1 MLNLSPGESTR
12 ERVTVGSNWQD
23 RDRLDTTSQIDDVY
37 TQACGGSIAAIV
49 QILNERLAPLGLRTR
64 AVLEGG
70 ILQLLCEARSP
81 DLDREPTVERVQRVL
96 EELAP
101 RGIQRVQIYAR
112 LVEEQQLLWLA
123 AIRRDP
129 DSLLWSCDLR
139 LKRSNWFYWTLRHI
153 RQRRRTLELPSLEST
168 DPTKRRSRRASFGL
182 GVMGGAAASLVVVG
196 LAAWQLEWFGP
207 RSAAAP
213 EEGSA
218 PANPA
223 APPKAD
229 AFAQAVRLAE
239 QAVIAGQ
246 DAQTPEQWRSVAD
259 RWNQAADLMA
269 TIPPDDPRHRTAQD
283 RQRQY
288 RNNGMVTGRKA
299 QGQP

>member
-1 MLNLSPGESTR
+1 M
-12 ERVTVGSNWQD
+12 GSNRQE
-23 RDRLDTTSQIDDVY
+23 RDRLDATSQIDDVY

-81 DLDREPTVERVQRVL
+81 DLERDSTVERVQRVL
-96 EELAP
+96 ESLAP

-129 DSLLWSCDLR
+129 DSLLWACDLR
-139 LKRSNWFYWTLRHI
+139 LKRSNWFYWTLRQI

-182 GVMGGAAASLVVVG
+182 GAVGGAAASLLVVG

-207 RSAAAP
+207 RAAQPP
-213 EEGSA
+213 ESTTD
-218 PANPA
+218 PATNPA
-223 APPKAD
+223 YPPKAD

-246 DAQTPEQWRSVAD
+246 DAKTADEWRRVAD
-259 RWNQAADLMA
+259 RWNQAADLMG
-269 TIPPDDPRHRTAQD
+269 TIPPEDPRHTTAQD

-288 RNNGMVTGRKA
+288 RNNGMVTGRKGGA
-299 QGQP
+299 QP

>member
-1 MLNLSPGESTR
+1 MLNPSPGESTR
-12 ERVTVGSNWQD
+12 ERVTVGSNWQE
-23 RDRLDTTSQIDDVY
+23 RDRLDTTPQIDDVY

-64 AVLEGG
+64 AVLDGG

-81 DLDREPTVERVQRVL
+81 DLDRDPTVERVQRVL

-101 RGIQRVQIYAR
+101 RGIQRVQVYAR

-129 DSLLWSCDLR
+129 DSLLWACDLR
-139 LKRSNWFYWTLRHI
+139 LKRSNWFYWTLRQI
-153 RQRRRTLELPSLEST
+153 RQRRRTLDLPSLEST

-196 LAAWQLEWFGP
+196 LAAWQLEWFGQ
-207 RSAAAP
+207 RSD
-213 EEGSA
+213 G
-218 PANPA
+218 PA
-223 APPKAD
+223 ASPSATQAPKAD

-246 DAQTPEQWRSVAD
+246 DAQTPDQWRSVAD
-259 RWNQAADLMA
+259 RWNQAADLMG
-269 TIPPDDPRHRTAQD
+269 TIPPDDPRHSTAQD